1 MYLISWTF
9 REKYLNSELYCG
21 DKWKVSWVLTVTDKG
36 GLVEL
41 QCKKTIGIRALIRHL
56 MAVMFN
62 LRVNLSI
69 IVIFDFVA
77 FRHRSKQFF
86 LLSQANV
93 QEIASKNAQVCG
105 KSIFSIY
112 TGLHVNISTT
122 SSFGHGEQNVP

>member
-1 MYLISWTF
+1 MKSLLS
-9 REKYLNSELYCG
+9 RQAHL
-21 DKWKVSWVLTVTDKG
+21 LTVMDKG

-62 LRVNLSI
+62 LRVNLII

-86 LLSQANV
+86 LLGQANV
-93 QEIASKNAQVCG
+93 QEIASKTAQVCG

-112 TGLHVNISTT
+112 RFACQYLYHVFLWSWGAKCSISTILN
-122 SSFGHGEQNVP
+122 SDV